1 MDFSET
7 FIVDFNRV
15 VVVKCSNTA
24 KYSAIFT
31 SGISVTIGKV
41 DDILDMM
48 LLVPPIFKGTVYR
61 IIFALRQAW
70 RVLSFNS
77 AKVSSEKVV

>member
-1 MDFSET
+1 MEFSEKFTMDFNS
-7 FIVDFNRV
+7 V
-15 VVVKCSNTA
+15 VVLKCSNTA

-61 IIFALRQAW
+61 MIYALRQAL
-70 RVLSFNS
+70 RALSFSS